1 MIWVGIGIMVL
12 LGLIFTARVA
22 YLNNVI
28 RGEKNRGKIMR
39 DRIAE
44 LELELDEFEI

>member
-1 MIWVGIGIMVL
+1 MIWIAVAL
-12 LGLIFTARVA
+12 LILVGLIFTARVA

-28 RGEKNRGKIMR
+28 RGEKNRGKMME